1 MPQAHAIWTTAPKA
15 SVDWRARGIGIR
27 VGGHRGASAVAPE
40 NTWAAFEGAV
50 HEGAAYTETDIR
62 RTADGQLVILHDA
75 TVDRTTNGRGPV
87 SAMTLASL
95 GELDAGAWFGDGFR
109 GERIPEFRAFL
120 RWIEAHPGFGA
131 ALEVKA
137 SGVGA
142 EVAEAAWASPARDR
156 LAIYAFDPEEIR
168 AAKAVRPELPCVL
181 LLRLTDDPNRTLA
194 EIEACGADG
203 ADVPWQWH
211 PSELHAGM
219 RERGLLVGGGSASG
233 DEAADVLVAT
243 GVDMIDTDGPGA
255 MLAAVKALAERPAR

>member
-1 MPQAHAIWTTAPKA
+1 
-15 SVDWRARGIGIR
+15 VDWRARGVGLR

-40 NTWAAFEGAV
+40 NTWAAFEAAV
-50 HEGAAYTETDIR
+50 HEGADYTETDIR
-62 RTADGQLVILHDA
+62 RTADGRLVILHDA
-75 TVDRTTNGRGPV
+75 TVDRTTNGEGPV
-87 SAMTLASL
+87 AALTLAEL
-95 GELDAGAWFGDGFR
+95 DELDAGAWFGDGFR
-109 GERIPEFRAFL
+109 GQRIPEFRAFL
-120 RWIEAHPGFGA
+120 HWIEAQPGFGG

-156 LAIYAFDPEEIR
+156 LAIYSFDPEEIR

-181 LLRLTDDPNRTLA
+181 LLRLTDDPTTTLA

-211 PSELHAGM
+211 AVELHAAM
-219 RERGLLVGGGSASG
+219 RERHLLVGGGSAIG
-233 DEAADVLVAT
+233 DEVAHVLVAT

-255 MLAAVKALAERPAR
+255 MIRAVKALADAVAR